1 MLNIV
6 IGYKIQ
12 YKEYNDVNI
21 ILDYVTYTIYK
32 CYMKSE
38 RRLKQIYMLKMLFDE
53 LLTLKKYNKKNKSDH
68 PIIFKFINSL
78 RDKI

>member
-12 YKEYNDVNI
+12 YKEYNDINI
-21 ILDYVTYTIYK
+21 ILGYVTYTIYK

-38 RRLKQIYMLKMLFDE
+38 RRLKQIIYAKDSVWWTIDTWKILQKE
-53 LLTLKKYNKKNKSDH
+53 QIGSSDH
-68 PIIFKFINSL
+68 F
-78 RDKI
+78 